1 MLGRLI
7 WVGEFPFQGE
17 REKERRKEEV
27 GGEERGVPL
36 GCKVNKKKKSKIL
49 FLKKI
54 KHNNKMNF

>member
-1 MLGRLI
+1 M
-7 WVGEFPFQGE
+7 GEFPFQGE